1 MKRPARVACR
11 PFFEI
16 TLIQYIMQLV
26 TPGIGMI
33 FWSTLFFLV
42 LLLILR
48 KFAWPAI
55 LTAVHAR
62 NESIR
67 KALDAADK
75 AKEEMAKLQADNEK
89 ILAEARQERDALLK
103 EAKEMKDKL
112 ISEAKEKA
120 AEEAKKLVQ
129 SARESIQTEKAAAIN
144 EMKAQIATLSVG
156 VAEKILRD
164 KLEDSKAQKEL
175 VDKLINEADLN

>member
-1 MKRPARVACR
+1 MD
-11 PFFEI
+11 
-16 TLIQYIMQLV
+16 LV

-42 LLLILR
+42 LLFILG

-55 LTAVHAR
+55 LTAVKAR

-67 KALDAADK
+67 QALDAADK
-75 AKEEMAKLQADNEK
+75 AKEEMAILQADNKK
-89 ILAEARQERDALLK
+89 ILAEARAERDALMK

-112 ISEAKEKA
+112 IADAKGKA
-120 AEEAKKLVQ
+120 AEEASKLVQ
-129 SARESIQTEKAAAIN
+129 KAREAIQSEKAAALN
-144 EMKAQIATLSVG
+144 EMKEQMVILSVEI
-156 VAEKILRD
+156 AEKILRI
-164 KLEDSKAQKEL
+164 KLGESKAQKEL

>member
-1 MKRPARVACR
+1 MD
-11 PFFEI
+11 
-16 TLIQYIMQLV
+16 LV

-42 LLLILR
+42 LLFVLG

-55 LTAVHAR
+55 LTAVKAR

-67 KALDAADK
+67 KALDAADM
-75 AKEEMAKLQADNEK
+75 AKKEMAKLQADNEK
-89 ILAEARQERDALLK
+89 ILAEAKAERDAMMK
-103 EAKEMKDKL
+103 EAKQIKDKL
-112 ISEAKEKA
+112 ISDAKEKA

-129 SARESIQTEKAAAIN
+129 SARESIQSEKSAAIN
-144 EMKAQIATLSVG
+144 DMKAQMATLSVDI
-156 VAEKILRD
+156 AEKILRA

-175 VDKLINEADLN
+175 VSKLINEADLN

>member
-1 MKRPARVACR
+1 MD
-11 PFFEI
+11 
-16 TLIQYIMQLV
+16 LV

-42 LLLILR
+42 LLFILG

-55 LTAVHAR
+55 LTAVKAR

-67 KALDAADK
+67 SALDAADR

-89 ILAEARQERDALLK
+89 ILAEAKAERDALLRD
-103 EAKEMKDKL
+103 AKQVKDKL
-112 ISEAKEKA
+112 IADAKEKA
-120 AEEAKKLVQ
+120 LEEANKLVK
-129 SARESIQTEKAAAIN
+129 SARESIQREKAGALN
-144 EMKAQIATLSVG
+144 DMKEQMANLSIDI
-156 VAEKILRD
+156 AEKILRM
-164 KLEDSKAQKEL
+164 KLEESKAQKEL